1 MEEMVESIEEVKITK
16 SARAQSRK
24 PPSRRPNIYK
34 PQKEKPWKRLGK
46 NKEPSTNTDKN
57 TSSKPSKS
65 STHVDDDS
73 GSDGSDGSD
82 IDIEPLLQARQQVS
96 VSSDAII
103 NAFVDRQR
111 DAHQLAISE
120 MQRKFSIEREKLQHE
135 IVLLEEQRAKSID
148 VYQLNIKTLTDA
160 KEALKGQLKNM
171 SKSIQQKDSELA
183 DVESK
188 YQDIKR
194 ILDGEEKGGKY
205 AKGQMY
211 VARIRKEIEEEYQ
224 KRLHALNSAHID
236 EVESL
241 NKECSVT
248 VQQARADLLA
258 MESQAKSLENDIIS
272 LREENKAI
280 MAEYSAM
287 EQKYLDLKKE
297 MQSQQASSAY
307 NSTTSRVTELE
318 FINSALKHKNEE
330 KDLVI
335 ADLKKNY
342 SEALEEII
350 KFEKDKP
357 SAPSTTESTQSA
369 RRSSA
374 SFNSSSRFLERKL
387 QVENSKLKARINR
400 LESNINE
407 QKSELDKARS
417 EKEILKTTG
426 DQRQEGL
433 KRRIKTLENQLG
445 RRSSF
450 LGPSTSAT
458 PEAAQNNHDLPE
470 AFDVSSTTP
479 KRVAPSRN
487 TRVDN
492 SSSNQAHAAQ
502 QENNSNNESFGQK
515 NVTDLFS
522 TSPLVRTPEA
532 VRRHYAATAAR
543 RVSALPLRIS
553 SKPSTATRGPAA
565 LQSTATRGAVTKP
578 VPQRSRKTVAGA
590 RDGLAPGVSNTRRA
604 LPMLDK
610 GSPSILDTPKANP
623 RLQDRRLGNNNKKDA
638 FTISEFSAT
647 PFISRINSQS
657 NSNAGSNNLSPS
669 DNYRQFNNRNTTNVE
684 PRSFSADG
692 GMRKE
697 QFEATDVPQRKD
709 YHLNEPHPPRSFSDS
724 RAESFGSDS
733 PFLVDK
739 LPLKKRAKR
748 QLSSRSVMEPND
760 FGTPALNRAANSRWV
775 SALNRD
781 EPTENAATD
790 LDAGAADPSRVF
802 DNAAPKGNPAARPTF
817 AQSFTANFSRF

>member
-1 MEEMVESIEEVKITK
+1 MVESIEEVKITK

-24 PPSRRPNIYK
+24 PPSHRPNMYK

-46 NKEPSTNTDKN
+46 NKEPSTNT
-57 TSSKPSKS
+57 SSKPSKS
-65 STHVDDDS
+65 STHADNDS
-73 GSDGSDGSD
+73 VSDGSD
-82 IDIEPLLQARQQVS
+82 IDIEPLLQARQQAS
-96 VSSDAII
+96 ASSEAIF
-103 NAFVDRQR
+103 NAFMDRQR
-111 DAHQLAISE
+111 DAHQFALSE

-135 IVLLEEQRAKSID
+135 IVLLEEQRTKSIE

-160 KEALKGQLKNM
+160 KEALKGQVKNM

-194 ILDGEEKGGKY
+194 ILNGEEEGGKY

-224 KRLHALNSAHID
+224 KRLRDLNSAHID

-248 VQQARADLLA
+248 VQQARADLQA
-258 MESQAKSLENDIIS
+258 IESQAKSLENDIFS

-297 MQSQQASSAY
+297 VQSQQASSAY

-318 FINSALKHKNEE
+318 LINSALKHKNEE

-342 SEALEEII
+342 SDALEEII

-357 SAPSTTESTQSA
+357 SAPLTTESTQSA

-387 QVENSKLKARINR
+387 QIENSKLKARINR

-433 KRRIKTLENQLG
+433 KRRIKTLESQLG
-445 RRSSF
+445 RRSSY
-450 LGPSTSAT
+450 LSHNTSAT

-479 KRVAPSRN
+479 KRVAPFRN

-492 SSSNQAHAAQ
+492 SSSNQTHAAQ
-502 QENNSNNESFGQK
+502 QDNHSNNEPFGQK
-515 NVTDLFS
+515 NVADLFS
-522 TSPLVRTPEA
+522 TSPLVRTPEV

-553 SKPSTATRGPAA
+553 SKPSTTTTRGLATQ
-565 LQSTATRGAVTKP
+565 QSTATRGAVTKP
-578 VPQRSRKTVAGA
+578 VPQRSRKTVAGV
-590 RDGLAPGVSNTRRA
+590 RDGLVSGVSNTRRA

-697 QFEATDVPQRKD
+697 QFEGTDVAQRKE
-709 YHLNEPHPPRSFSDS
+709 YVLNEPHPPRSFSDS
-724 RAESFGSDS
+724 RAESLGNDS

-748 QLSSRSVMEPND
+748 QLSSRSVMEPTD
-760 FGTPALNRAANSRWV
+760 FGTPALNRTANSRWA
-775 SALNRD
+775 SSLNRD
-781 EPTENAATD
+781 EPGETAAPG
-790 LDAGAADPSRVF
+790 LDAGAGDPSRAF
-802 DNAAPKGNPAARPTF
+802 DNAAPKGNPSARSTF